1 MGYALG
7 ERVRIVGS
15 GVRGWLD
22 ASHERSNWL
31 KYIRSTA
38 TPHLINLRHILI
50 GGEILYETIRDIA
63 IGEELL
69 LGLREPLQLQDILG
83 ENATEDRS
91 DRETGGSTKQALK
104 TVKFTSR
111 LSMGDSHR
119 ITVAARARIRLR
131 ICRMQKEG
139 QVSFE
144 KAGVRDVKQ

>member
-1 MGYALG
+1 MDQG
-7 ERVRIVGS
+7 EMVDQPSVARRESVARQLKKSLVEFVRIVGS

-91 DRETGGSTKQALK
+91 DRETG
-104 TVKFTSR
+104 
-111 LSMGDSHR
+111 
-119 ITVAARARIRLR
+119 
-131 ICRMQKEG
+131 
-139 QVSFE
+139 
-144 KAGVRDVKQ
+144 

>member
-1 MGYALG
+1 MSPWLMLYSACVGFVLPLNLIYTEA
-7 ERVRIVGS
+7 VRIVGS

-91 DRETGGSTKQALK
+91 DRETG
-104 TVKFTSR
+104 
-111 LSMGDSHR
+111 
-119 ITVAARARIRLR
+119 
-131 ICRMQKEG
+131 
-139 QVSFE
+139 
-144 KAGVRDVKQ
+144 